1 MQKRIYVISGLGVDE
16 SVFTNLSFGQSE
28 VVFLK
33 WMKPSN
39 DDTLNTYAKKLQSQI
54 KEENP
59 IIVGLSFGGMLA
71 VELAKLM
78 TVHKLILLSSAK
90 TKYEIPWYYRWAAKL
105 NLHKA
110 IPIALLKKAN
120 FISYY
125 CFGIDDKENKIL
137 LKTILNNTDSVFLKW
152 AINEIVKWDN
162 QTLPSQYIHLHGTKD
177 RILPIRFIENCIALD
192 NAGHFMVMQNA
203 GSINVLI
210 ERYLEK

>member
-39 DDTLNTYAKKLQSQI
+39 NDTLNTYAKKLQSQI
-54 KEENP
+54 KDENP
-59 IIVGLSFGGMLA
+59 IIIGLSFGGMLA
-71 VELAKLM
+71 VEVAKLM

-90 TKYEIPWYYRWAAKL
+90 TKYEIPWYYRWPAKL
-105 NLHKA
+105 YLHYV
-110 IPIALLKKAN
+110 IPISLLKKAN

-125 CFGIDDKENKIL
+125 CFGIAGKENKIL
-137 LKTILNNTDSVFLKW
+137 LRAILNNTDSGFLKW
-152 AINEIVKWDN
+152 AINQIVKWDN
-162 QTLPSQYIHLHGTKD
+162 QTLPSQCIHIHGTKD
-177 RILPIRFIENCIALD
+177 RILPIRFIENCITLE

-203 GSINVLI
+203 GEINVLI
-210 ERYLEK
+210 EKYV